1 MSAPMQTFSIETEQA
16 LLGALMLNA
25 KAADRIG
32 VALEP
37 AHFFREDHGRIY
49 RAIRSLSDAGRS
61 ADPMAVVSALEES
74 GDLNAAGGMAYVV
87 DLFSGASS
95 AAGIARHAE
104 IISDRAMLRALLAAA
119 NEISETVTEAGKSV
133 KDKVDF
139 AQRRV
144 MEISDRATLGARDPV
159 KVGDLLPDY
168 LAGLQE
174 RWEHKGGGLSTGFP
188 DLDARIN
195 GGMTEGQLIIIA
207 GRPAMG
213 KTTLALNIGEN
224 VAGSGTPALVCSQ
237 EMPNQQLMDRTVA
250 SMARIPLSGVNRGD
264 LTADHHDRMQAAV
277 ARMHTIPLYLDEQG
291 ALRIEDVRR
300 KARQVKN
307 RAGLGLLVIDY
318 LQLMVGQ
325 GSEETRN
332 QEITKIS
339 GALKALAKELRIPII
354 ALSQL
359 NRSLEQR
366 PNKRPVM
373 SDLRE
378 SGAIEQD
385 ADIIL
390 AAYRDEVYHEQSIY
404 KGLAEL
410 LILKNRQGES
420 GGFVPLAFHG
430 QYTRFDSMFGDW
442 PQVEK
447 TEQPKRRRGFGN
459 E

>member
-1 MSAPMQTFSIETEQA
+1 MTAPMQTFSIETEQA
-16 LLGALMLNA
+16 LLGALMLDA

-32 VALEP
+32 VALEA

-49 RAIRSLSDAGRS
+49 RAIRSLADAGRS

-74 GDLNAAGGMAYVV
+74 GDLSAAGGMAYIV
-87 DLFSGASS
+87 DLFSGATS

-104 IISDRAMLRALLAAA
+104 IIADRAMLRALLAAA
-119 NEISETVTEAGKSV
+119 NEISEAVTEAGKSV

-144 MEISDRATLGARDPV
+144 MEISDRASLGARDPQRL
-159 KVGDLLPDY
+159 GDLLPGY
-168 LAGLQE
+168 LADLQT
-174 RWEHKGGGLSTGFP
+174 RWERKGGGLSTGFP

-195 GGMTEGQLIIIA
+195 GGMVEGQLIIVA

-213 KTTLALNIGEN
+213 KTTLALNIGEA
-224 VAGSGTPALVCSQ
+224 VADSGTPVLVCSQ
-237 EMPNQQLMDRTVA
+237 EMPNVQLIDRALA
-250 SMARIPLSGVNRGD
+250 SIGRIPLAGINTGELS
-264 LTADHHDRMQAAV
+264 ADHHDRMQAAV
-277 ARMHTIPLYLDEQG
+277 ARMRSIPLYLDEQG

-307 RAGLGLLVIDY
+307 RNGLGLLVIDY
-318 LQLMVGQ
+318 LQLMVGP
-325 GSEETRN
+325 GSDENRT

-339 GALKALAKELRIPII
+339 GALKALAKELRVPVI

-359 NRSLEQR
+359 NRGLEQR

-390 AAYRDEVYHEQSIY
+390 AAYRDEVYNDQSIY

-410 LILKNRQGES
+410 LVLKNRQGAA

-430 QYTRFDSMFGDW
+430 TYTRFDSMFGDW
-442 PQVEK
+442 PQAEK
-447 TEQPKRRRGFGN
+447 PEQSKRRRGFDD
-459 E
+459 